1 MSRVT
6 DLIKGAVEL
15 NLRYTSTLLHLSK
28 DYLKDANVV
37 LKRETAP
44 APPPGEPAPQRPP
57 LLVVGRAGD
66 VANAAFAINNP
77 TDREI
82 NVHLVVQG
90 ELDER
95 HVRTDPARFTLKPGE
110 GTIVRI
116 LATIDEKLPV
126 DRDHVGS
133 VVTPGLSSQGVPF
146 IVRRLP
152 DVQVPTESAEMKAND
167 PSASSSA
174 AASAPASTP
183 TASATSAATEGAST
197 PRAARAAT
205 AAPAA
210 RATRRRSAA

>member
-37 LKRETAP
+37 LTREAAP
-44 APPPGEPAPQRPP
+44 APPPDEPAPQRPP

-133 VVTPGLSSQGVPF
+133 VVAPGLSNQGVPF

-152 DVQVPTESAEMKAND
+152 DAKVAATGAEPRAEN
-167 PSASSSA
+167 AS
-174 AASAPASTP
+174 AASATS
-183 TASATSAATEGAST
+183 SATSAATS
-197 PRAARAAT
+197 AAPAGVPTRK

-210 RATRRRSAA
+210 RRRSSMP